1 MNFMPIRPATVKA
14 APRASGHAKGGGKA
28 LSGKRIMAPPA
39 SRGPAQD
46 YRDMSTD
53 KSNRKAFDRF
63 GGVVAAA
70 VVLLWTTGASVPAAA
85 QEKVLVNRIVAEVN
99 DDIITLYELN
109 QTAAPY
115 IRRVRSMGRPLEEER
130 KMLYEVR
137 EQTLNQLI
145 ENKLTDQEIRRYNIT
160 VSDQAIDKT
169 IEELKKRSLMTDQ
182 QLRDGLQ
189 KDGMTMDDYREEVK
203 NKILRARL
211 VNRQV
216 KSKIVITEE
225 DIRAVYEK
233 ERAAYGA
240 DTYVRLRQI
249 VVVPVEGRLQ
259 AQQKMEAILLKLD
272 EGAAFADV
280 AREFSDGPTAADGG
294 LLGEFKADDLS
305 RQIRAAL
312 KGLKSGDHTS
322 IMETDR
328 GLQLFYVDDIKLVA
342 GKSLEEAAPEIEG
355 KLYDQIVNRKFASWL
370 SELRE
375 RSHIKII
382 R

>member
-1 MNFMPIRPATVKA
+1 
-14 APRASGHAKGGGKA
+14 
-28 LSGKRIMAPPA
+28 
-39 SRGPAQD
+39 
-46 YRDMSTD
+46 MSTD

-109 QTAAPY
+109 QAAAPY
-115 IRRVRSMGRPLEEER
+115 LRRVRSMGRALEEER

-160 VSDQAIDKT
+160 VSDQTIDKT

-305 RQIRAAL
+305 GPIRAAL

-355 KLYDQIVNRKFASWL
+355 KLYDQIVNRKFANWL

>member
-1 MNFMPIRPATVKA
+1 MNSLPIRPATVE
-14 APRASGHAKGGGKA
+14 APLRASCHAKGRRTA
-28 LSGKRIMAPPA
+28 LSGKRIMDPPA

-46 YRDMSTD
+46 DRDMSTD
-53 KSNRKAFDRF
+53 KSNRKAIDRF
-63 GGVVAAA
+63 GGLVAAA
-70 VVLLWTTGASVPAAA
+70 LVLLWTTGAPAPAAS
-85 QEKVLVNRIVAEVN
+85 QERVLVNRIVAEVN

-109 QTAAPY
+109 QAAAPF
-115 IRRVRSMGRPLEEER
+115 IRRVRSMGRALEEER

-160 VSDQAIDKT
+160 VSDQTIDRT

-203 NKILRARL
+203 SKILRARL

-233 ERAAYGA
+233 DRAAYGA

-249 VVVPVEGRLQ
+249 IVEPVEGRLQ

-305 RQIRAAL
+305 GPIRAAL

-355 KLYDQIVNRKFASWL
+355 KLYDQIVNRKFANWL

>member
-1 MNFMPIRPATVKA
+1 MNSLPIRPATVE
-14 APRASGHAKGGGKA
+14 APLRASCHAKGRRTA
-28 LSGKRIMAPPA
+28 LSGKRIMDPPA

-46 YRDMSTD
+46 DRDMSTD
-53 KSNRKAFDRF
+53 KSNRKAIDRF

-70 VVLLWTTGASVPAAA
+70 LVLLWTTGAPAPAAA
-85 QEKVLVNRIVAEVN
+85 QERVLVNRIVAEVN

-109 QTAAPY
+109 QAAAPF
-115 IRRVRSMGRPLEEER
+115 IRRVRSMGRALEEER

-160 VSDQAIDKT
+160 VSDQTIDRT

-216 KSKIVITEE
+216 KSKIVSTEE

-233 ERAAYGA
+233 DRAAYGA

-249 VVVPVEGRLQ
+249 IVEPVEGRLQ

-305 RQIRAAL
+305 GPIRAAL

-355 KLYDQIVNRKFASWL
+355 KLYDQIVNRKFANWL

>member
-1 MNFMPIRPATVKA
+1 MNSLPIRPATVKA
-14 APRASGHAKGGGKA
+14 PPRASCHAKGGQTA
-28 LSGKRIMAPPA
+28 LSGKRIMDPPV
-39 SRGPAQD
+39 SRGAQD
-46 YRDMSTD
+46 DRNMSTD
-53 KSNRKAFDRF
+53 KSNRKAIDRF

-70 VVLLWTTGASVPAAA
+70 LVLLWAAGVSAPAVA
-85 QEKVLVNRIVAEVN
+85 QEEVLVNRIVAEVN

-109 QTAAPY
+109 QAAAPY
-115 IRRVRSMGRPLEEER
+115 IRRVRSMGRVLEEER

-305 RQIRAAL
+305 GPIRAAL

-355 KLYDQIVNRKFASWL
+355 KLYDQIVNRKFTNWL